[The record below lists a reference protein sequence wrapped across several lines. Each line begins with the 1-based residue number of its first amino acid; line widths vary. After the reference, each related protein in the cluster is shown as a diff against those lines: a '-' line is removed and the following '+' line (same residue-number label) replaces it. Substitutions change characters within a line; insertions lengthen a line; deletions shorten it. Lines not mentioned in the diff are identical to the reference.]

1 MTNKEIF
8 IQWMGGAG
16 FIAAFGGIR
25 IGLDLYLS
33 NSCMDS
39 EGNFK
44 RLTPPPME
52 PSNVVLDYLISS
64 HAHGDHL
71 DTGCLTEWFGKNKEL
86 KLIGPASSLNAAA
99 DMVPADKTISL
110 EKGGCVELTPHVKIR
125 GVFCDHGDQS
135 PDAIGV
141 VLELGNTTIYFTGDT
156 CYRPDLRELTGVFD
170 VDILIVPINPAFGN
184 PGSDGAAKIT
194 RMYAPKTV
202 IPCHYWL
209 FMEHGGDPA
218 SFADECA
225 KTAPAANCVI
235 LAIGEKME
243 F

>member
-1 MTNKEIF
+1 MISDEKY
-8 IQWMGGAG
+8 IQWTGGAG
-16 FIAAFGGIR
+16 FYITYDGIR

-33 NSCMDS
+33 NSCMDP

-44 RLTPPPME
+44 RLTPPPTE
-52 PSNVVLDYLISS
+52 PSNIVLDYLIAS

-71 DTGCLTEWFGKNKEL
+71 DTGCLSEWFDKNKEL
-86 KLIGPASSLNAAA
+86 KLIGPASSLLAAT
-99 DMVPADKTISL
+99 DMVPPDRKIL
-110 EKGGCVELTPHVKIR
+110 LDRGGCVDLAPHVKIR
-125 GVFCDHGDQS
+125 GVYCDHGNQS
-135 PDAIGV
+135 LDAIGV
-141 VLELGNTTIYFTGDT
+141 VLELGNSTIYFTGDT
-156 CYRPDLRELTGVFD
+156 CYRPDLRELTGAFD

-184 PGSDGAAKIT
+184 PGSEGAAKIT
-194 RMYAPKTV
+194 RMYMPKTV

-225 KTAPAANCVI
+225 KTAPETNCAI
-235 LAIGEKME
+235 LAIGEKIK